1 MGRVVLHAAILATL
15 ATIVTGQEAKV
26 CKYKNDGEEYEVAE
40 GEVTEIKK
48 TKIRVC
54 EGGKTVLKKKEE
66 VPFPYKIACGGGMLE
81 LLGLIVSCIK

>member
-1 MGRVVLHAAILATL
+1 MGRVVLQAAILAAI

-26 CKYKNDGEEYEVAE
+26 CKFKNDGEEYDVAE

-66 VPFPYKIACGGGMLE
+66 VPFPYKIACGGEIYNLF
-81 LLGLIVSCIK
+81 C